1 MTAMSATDR
10 AISNFPNVAM
20 LKFLIV
26 YARTAYGLATFIL
39 RFAMNVK
46 EKAQLKLKAITSM
59 INMKAAEMRNLNNLN
74 LKK

>member
-1 MTAMSATDR
+1 MTAITATDLVT
-10 AISNFPNVAM
+10 SNFLNVAM

-46 EKAQLKLKAITSM
+46 AKAQLK
-59 INMKAAEMRNLNNLN
+59 
-74 LKK
+74 

>member
-1 MTAMSATDR
+1 
-10 AISNFPNVAM
+10 M

-26 YARTAYGLATFIL
+26 YARTAYGLAIFTQ

-46 EKAQLKLKAITSM
+46 AKAQLKLKAITNT

-74 LKK
+74 PKK